1 MPLFGSENWL
11 YIAFIGLIVGLLAR
25 LLKPGRDRMG
35 IILTIL
41 LGIGGALLAGAVG
54 QHFGW
59 YAPGQPAGFVGA
71 LLGAIAILLV
81 VALFRR
87 PRERRI
93 FKNRTR
99 R

>member
-11 YIAFIGLIVGLLAR
+11 YIAVIGLVVGLLAR

-35 IILTIL
+35 LILTTL
-41 LGIGGALLAGAVG
+41 LGIGGALLAGFVG

-59 YAPGQPAGFVGA
+59 YSPGQSAGFIGA
-71 LLGAIAILLV
+71 LIGAIVILLV

-93 FKNRTR
+93 FKSKR
-99 R
+99 

>member
-11 YIAFIGLIVGLLAR
+11 YIGFIGLLVGLLAR
-25 LLKPGRDRMG
+25 LIKPGRERMG
-35 IILTIL
+35 CLMTIVI
-41 LGIGGALLAGAVG
+41 GIGGALLAGAVG

-59 YAPGQPAGFVGA
+59 YQPGQSAGFIAAV
-71 LLGAIAILLV
+71 LGAIVILIV
-81 VALFRR
+81 VGLFRS

-93 FKNRTR
+93 FKSR